1 MESRYSILR
10 IYVKMILGTI
20 CVSCVLCS
28 CSDNG
33 KRQMEKALEMAGA
46 NRAELEKVTEHYIG
60 DSLKLRAARFL
71 IENMQ
76 YHFSVNEHFVSEKG
90 ESYYPDITQL
100 GGAASVRRHCDSL
113 VAAGWQI
120 DRKTEYDIRC
130 VDAEFIIRNIEL
142 AFHVWRKPWASAV
155 SFEDFCRY
163 ILPYSSQ
170 NEPLSDAR
178 ERLMK
183 RYIPMLDSAGAR
195 NAIEA
200 CRIINARLKREI
212 AYCETGHPLSPTIEE
227 TEASGKGTC
236 DALCNF
242 TTMVMRSVGIPVAVH
257 QTVWT
262 RMDRGH
268 VWCAVLHDSLFHDFS
283 PGDVQPGEYKH
294 VLATVKHL
302 MPAKVYRR
310 HFEPDMSVLP
320 EKDDGF
326 VTYLKNPL
334 LEDVTDEQEMEVYDL
349 RIPDRNGSSGHG
361 YITYLCNYNL
371 GKWVPV
377 AMGRR
382 RDGVSTFRNVAGRN
396 LLVIAEADGSGALN
410 FISDPFFTEG
420 DGSVRFLV
428 PDMER
433 RVSVRCM
440 RNDGISSC
448 SLYYWDN
455 GSGCFRSVP
464 CILEDDSV
472 RVYGNVPGNSLLL
485 DVTDEMKYN
494 TSVGIAVDGVFNR
507 KSGL

>member
-1 MESRYSILR
+1 MNDSILR
-10 IYVKMILGTI
+10 IYVKMILGTL

-33 KRQMEKALEMAGA
+33 ERRMEKALKMAGT
-46 NRAELEKVTEHYIG
+46 NRAELEKVMEHYRG

-76 YHFSVNEHFVSEKG
+76 YHFSVNERFVSKKG
-90 ESYYPDITQL
+90 KSYYPDITRF
-100 GGAASVRRHCDSL
+100 GGAASVKRHCDSL
-113 VAAGWQI
+113 MAAGWNI
-120 DRKTEYDIRC
+120 DRRTEYDIRC
-130 VDAEFIIRNIEL
+130 VDAEFMIRNIEL
-142 AFHVWRKPWASAV
+142 AFRALEKPWASEV
-155 SFEDFCRY
+155 SFGDFCRY
-163 ILPYSSQ
+163 ILPYRSQ
-170 NEPLSDAR
+170 NEPLSYAR
-178 ERLMK
+178 ERLME
-183 RYIPMLDSAGAR
+183 RYTALLDSAGAR
-195 NAIEA
+195 NAMEA
-200 CRIINARLKREI
+200 CRIINARLKEEMK
-212 AYCETGHPLSPTIEE
+212 YCETGNPLGPTVEE
-227 TEASGKGTC
+227 TEASGRGTC
-236 DALCNF
+236 DALCNY
-242 TTMVMRSVGIPVAVH
+242 TTMVMRAAGVPVAVQ

-268 VWCAVLHDSLFHDFS
+268 VWCAVLHEGTFHDFS
-283 PGDVQPGEYKH
+283 PGDVQPGEYRH

-334 LEDVTDEQEMEVYDL
+334 LEDVTNEQEMEVYDL

-361 YITYLCNYNL
+361 HITYLCNYNM

-396 LLVIAEADGSGALN
+396 LLVVAEADGSGALD

-420 DGSVRFLV
+420 DGIVRFLV
-428 PDMER
+428 PDMEW

-440 RNDGISSC
+440 RNDGISSR

-464 CILEDDSV
+464 CIFENDSV

-485 DVTDEMKYN
+485 DVTDGIKYN
-494 TSVGIAVDGVFNR
+494 TSVGIAVDGVFN
-507 KSGL
+507 SESWL

>member
-10 IYVKMILGTI
+10 IYVKMIFGILCI
-20 CVSCVLCS
+20 SCVLCS

-33 KRQMEKALEMAGA
+33 ERQMKKALEMAGA
-46 NRAELEKVTEHYIG
+46 NRAELEKVMEHYKG
-60 DSLKLRAARFL
+60 DSLKLRAAQFL

-76 YHFSVNEHFVSEKG
+76 YHFSVNERFVSRKG
-90 ESYYPDITQL
+90 ESYYPNIMRFR
-100 GGAASVRRHCDSL
+100 GAESVKRHCDSL
-113 VAAGWQI
+113 MAAGWHI
-120 DRKTEYDIRC
+120 DRRTEYDIRC
-130 VDAEFIIRNIEL
+130 VDAEFMIRNIEL
-142 AFHVWRKPWASAV
+142 AFRAWRKPWASDV

-163 ILPYSSQ
+163 ILPYRSQ
-170 NEPLSDAR
+170 KEPLSYAR

-200 CRIINARLKREI
+200 CRIINARLKKEI
-212 AYCETGHPLSPTIEE
+212 AYFETGNPLNPTIEE

-236 DALCNF
+236 DALCNY
-242 TTMVMRSVGIPVAVH
+242 TTMVMRATGIPVAVQ

-268 VWCAVLHDSLFHDFS
+268 VWCAVLHDGTFHDFS

-294 VLATVKHL
+294 VLATVRYL

-310 HFEPDMSVLP
+310 HFEPDMSVLL

-349 RIPDRNGSSGHG
+349 AVPDRGETSGR
-361 YITYLCNYNL
+361 IVYLCNYNA

-382 RDGVSTFRNVAGRN
+382 KEGKSIFRKVAGKN
-396 LLVIAEADGSGALN
+396 LLVVAEADGTGTLD

-420 DGSVRFLV
+420 DGRVRFLV
-428 PDMER
+428 PDMEK
-433 RVSVRCM
+433 RVSIRFVR
-440 RNDGISSC
+440 NNEISSC

-455 GSGCFRSVP
+455 GGGCFRSIP
-464 CILEDDSV
+464 CTVENDSV
-472 RVYGNVPGNSLLL
+472 SVFYNVPGNALLL
-485 DVTDEMKYN
+485 NITDGREHD
-494 TSVGIAVDGVFNR
+494 SSIGIAVNGAFKK
-507 KSGL
+507 KSWL